1 MPKLV
6 HVPDIHLNEA
16 CGRPGHWVNSDPI
29 DLLESANKGQD
40 TEITLR
46 RGRVVP
52 VTGSLDSWNTRVEG

>member
-6 HVPDIHLNEA
+6 DVPDIHLNEA

-40 TEITLR
+40 T
-46 RGRVVP
+46 GDHPSDVA
-52 VTGSLDSWNTRVEG
+52 GSFP